1 MEQIAF
7 SAVKPCYQKE
17 DLRKEKRKKNYR
29 CTVPTRRIIHQ
40 ADIYIK
46 EEIATTMQTWKPSE
60 IATTV
65 HQKGGH
71 QK

>member
-17 DLRKEKRKKNYR
+17 DLRKQKKNYR
-29 CTVPTRRIIHQ
+29 CTVPTRRTIRQ
-40 ADIYIK
+40 ADIIYTHTHTHTHTK
-46 EEIATTMQTWKPSE
+46 EE